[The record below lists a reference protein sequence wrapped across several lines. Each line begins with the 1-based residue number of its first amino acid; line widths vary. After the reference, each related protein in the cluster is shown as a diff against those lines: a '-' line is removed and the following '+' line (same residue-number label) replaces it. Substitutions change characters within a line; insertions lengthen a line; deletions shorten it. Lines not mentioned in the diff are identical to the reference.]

1 MFLKKNI
8 FKKILNLF
16 KRLGC
21 LILGHNIYTQ
31 VYNEEVHGARGPV
44 EVVKSCVRCGKLMY
58 HWAYGRIILD
68 RRKELK
74 WVI

>member
-1 MFLKKNI
+1 MFLKKSI

-21 LILGHNIYTQ
+21 LILGHIILTQ
-31 VYNEEVHGARGPV
+31 VYNEEVHGVVSPV
-44 EVVKSCVRCGKLMY
+44 EIAKRCVRCDKLIY

-68 RRKELK
+68 RKK
-74 WVI
+74 K